1 MNKLTSLAVAV
12 IATSSMLSA
21 AQAVTVTPNF
31 GGYVRAGLDHAQHG
45 KYDSWNKSK
54 VGRFGN
60 ESDIWSELALG
71 ASITGPSDAIF
82 GVQTRLAYSNDAKA
96 EGKSEKVYLDEVYGT
111 VKNVFSFSK
120 DATIW
125 AGKRYYHR
133 EQTEIMD
140 YKWYQIEGIGAGIEY
155 IDVGPGKLSFAWFG
169 RNDANFSY
177 NQRDNVQYAKDY
189 TDPDDPNDTNKGNLT
204 NYHWDGKAHYITDI
218 ELEKYDLE
226 YGMTLWEGSWLNL
239 RGTLLHPQQDDNN
252 YMELVYKPKIS
263 NAKILA
269 ASLGT
274 SYGIGYCTTVAQY
287 IGGPTASSTFGN
299 GSYIDYWGKA
309 INPNI
314 YNVEKF
320 NGIHRWQFLNYGD
333 MKVGDFG
340 LAHSLY
346 YTVASGF
353 EGTGT
358 DKESDKAFSFAVRP
372 YYKLTDV
379 TKIAAE
385 LGFFTET
392 TKYQNGESKN
402 NKGQKVT
409 LAYVLSPDAG
419 DWKSRPELRFYV
431 TYLHS
436 NDVEALE
443 NSPSQDMGVTVHYKD
458 GTKKYL
464 APRDN
469 QLIVGAQLE
478 AWW

>member
-45 KYDSWNKSK
+45 KYDSWNKTK

-82 GVQTRLAYSNDAKA
+82 GVQTRFAYENDAKA
-96 EGKSEKVYLDEVYGT
+96 EGKSSKVYLDEVYGT

-177 NQRDNVQYAKDY
+177 NKRDNVDKAKDY
-189 TDPDDPNDTNKGNLT
+189 TDQNDLNDYNK
-204 NYHWDGKAHYITDI
+204 TDI

-239 RGTLLHPQQDDNN
+239 RGTLLRPQQDDNN
-252 YMELVYKPKIS
+252 YMELVDKPKIS
-263 NAKILA
+263 NTKILA

-299 GSYIDYWGKA
+299 GSYIDYWNKA
-309 INPNI
+309 KDPNI

-333 MKVGDFG
+333 MKIGDFG

-436 NDVEALE
+436 NETEAII
-443 NSPSQDMGVTVHYKD
+443 NSPSQDKAMTINGEY
-458 GTKKYL
+458 Y
-464 APRDN
+464 APRNN
-469 QLIVGAQLE
+469 QLIIGAQME

>member
-12 IATSSMLSA
+12 LATSSMLSA
-21 AQAVTVTPNF
+21 AHAVTVTPTF
-31 GGYVRAGLDHAQHG
+31 GGYLRAGLDHAQHG
-45 KYDSWNKSK
+45 KYTSWNKKK

-60 ESDIWSELALG
+60 ESDLWSEIVIG
-71 ASITGPSDAIF
+71 ANMTGVKDYVF
-82 GVQTRLAYSNDAKA
+82 GVQTRLIYSNENGIDP
-96 EGKSEKVYLDEVYGT
+96 EKKKDVYLDECYATLKGA
-111 VKNVFSFSK
+111 FEFSK

-140 YKWYQIEGIGAGIEY
+140 YKWYQIEGYGAGIEY
-155 IDVGPGKLSFAWFG
+155 IDVGPGKLSFAWFSKT
-169 RNDANFSY
+169 DADFSY
-177 NQRDNVQYAKDY
+177 KDKYKAIRSSTWGEIANDKDNAIHGKD
-189 TDPDDPNDTNKGNLT
+189 
-204 NYHWDGKAHYITDI
+204 WDKITTDI
-218 ELEKYDLE
+218 KTEKFDLE

-239 RGTLLHPQQDDNN
+239 RGTLLVPETDDNN
-252 YMELVYKPKIS
+252 YMELADQPNVA
-263 NAKILA
+263 NGKILA

-274 SYGIGYCTTVAQY
+274 SYGIGYCTTAIQF
-287 IGGPTASSTFGN
+287 ISGPNASTTFENGN
-299 GSYIDYWGKA
+299 WIDYWGVDKVNDA
-309 INPNI
+309 
-314 YNVEKF
+314 
-320 NGIHRWQFLNYGD
+320 HRWQFLNYGD
-333 MKVGDFG
+333 MKIGDFG

-346 YTVASGF
+346 YTVGSGF
-353 EGTGT
+353 EGSDT

-372 YYKLTDV
+372 YYKLTDI

-392 TKYQNGESKN
+392 TKYQNGESVN
-402 NKGQKVT
+402 SKGQKAT

-436 NDVEALE
+436 NDYEASV
-443 NSPSQDMGVTVHYKD
+443 NSPSQDKGVTIHYAN
-458 GTKKYL
+458 GTEKYL

-469 QLIVGAQLE
+469 QVIVGAQFE